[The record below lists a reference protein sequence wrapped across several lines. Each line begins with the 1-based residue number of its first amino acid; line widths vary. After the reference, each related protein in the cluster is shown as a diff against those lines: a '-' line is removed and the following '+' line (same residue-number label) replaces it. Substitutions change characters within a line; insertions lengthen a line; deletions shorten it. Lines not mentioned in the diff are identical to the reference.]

1 MSISDR
7 YHKKEK
13 MNEQLLTVMIAVITS
28 ISTLLISFLFK
39 PLIEKRTHLSKVEI
53 DHEYEQRKKIKEVLS
68 KYKMHL
74 INSADSLRGRL
85 NNLSYCFVTNQHKVD
100 GDFHNEDKSYFQSTI
115 YRVLRFYA
123 WMMIVEKKLI
133 YLETT
138 IASTD
143 DLNFIKYIKAMKRT
157 LQRDA
162 LVKGIQER
170 KDVSRD
176 MIFRDNLDE
185 MCQWL
190 IKEEDVISFSE
201 FKINSSQNQAKIEQV
216 CKFIDGISPVEDR
229 RRWDRLYCLHLVTI
243 SFLNSYGYDY
253 QVEPEK
259 DIRDLIDR
267 IRKTEIFPN
276 LILHLK
282 RYKLYEDM
290 EVRKLGDILKQYGS
304 QQKL

>member
-1 MSISDR
+1 
-7 YHKKEK
+7 
-13 MNEQLLTVMIAVITS
+13 MNEQLLTVIIAVITS

-39 PLIEKRTHLSKVEI
+39 PLIEKKTHLSKVEI

-85 NNLSYCFVTNQHKVD
+85 NNLSYRFAANQHKVE
-100 GDFHNEDKSYFQSTI
+100 GDFQNQEKSYFQSTI
-115 YRVLRFYA
+115 YRILRFYA
-123 WMMIVEKKLI
+123 WMMIIEKKLI

-138 IASTD
+138 IASTN

-162 LVKGIQER
+162 MVKGIQER
-170 KDVSRD
+170 ENVSED

-190 IKEEDVISFSE
+190 IRGDEVMNFSE
-201 FKINSSQNQAKIEQV
+201 FKANSDQNQAKIEQI
-216 CKFIDGISPVEDR
+216 CKFIDGINPLEDR
-229 RRWDRLYCLHLVTI
+229 RRWDRLYCLHLVII

-253 QVEPEK
+253 QVESEK
-259 DIRDLIDR
+259 DIEDLISR
-267 IRKTEIFPN
+267 IKKTEIFPN

-282 RYKLYEDM
+282 RYRLFEDV
-290 EVRKLGDILKQYGS
+290 EAKRLRDILKKYGS
-304 QQKL
+304 QSSRRLTAE